1 MKIPNPVTGAELQVT
16 RLYRSPAGKAR
27 SDGRKRLEGQFRSQ
41 CPEVVHRGFLK
52 QAIGFSYLDCLVAR
66 IQCAS
71 RRGSR
76 SYSDRSSGRKSKN
89 RDCQQPASPS
99 PRPEPLPAQ
108 APTHHRIVH
117 RGLPLASSTS
127 SVLELGNVESPGSAE
142 GRSYACSAARI
153 AIASAT
159 HRGDSPRKVSPAAST
174 SPGPLAR
181 SYATPVP
188 GLEHLF
194 GRL

>member
-1 MKIPNPVTGAELQVT
+1 MKIPNPVTAQNSGHPVVQIPAARQGLMGETARRSIPIAVSGGRSS
-16 RLYRSPAGKAR
+16 RLPEAGDR
-27 SDGRKRLEGQFRSQ
+27 
-41 CPEVVHRGFLK
+41 
-52 QAIGFSYLDCLVAR
+52 FSYLDCLVAR

-127 SVLELGNVESPGSAE
+127 SVLELGNVESAGLLRAV
-142 GRSYACSAARI
+142 SYACSAARI